1 MIYIHTSIL
10 SYDNYDMCTS
20 LRNMRPA
27 VKPAFHGAVL
37 ILT

>member
-1 MIYIHTSIL
+1 MHTSIL

-27 VKPAFHGAVL
+27 VKTCFSRRSAHPHVM
-37 ILT
+37 